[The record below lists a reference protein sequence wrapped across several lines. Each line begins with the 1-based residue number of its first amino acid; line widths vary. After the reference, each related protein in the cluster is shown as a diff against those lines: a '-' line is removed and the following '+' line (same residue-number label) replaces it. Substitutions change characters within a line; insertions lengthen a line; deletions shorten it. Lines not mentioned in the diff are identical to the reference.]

1 MSQLFLD
8 ASFIIALEDA
18 DDQNH
23 EKAINFWNGFK
34 KNPQRLITTTYVFNE
49 IVTFL
54 KRRISYDKAS
64 HIGEALLS
72 SSIVELIH
80 ISNEDFIKGW
90 NMFLKY
96 HDKDFS
102 FTDCISFLLMNQRGI
117 KEAMTFDKH
126 FRQMGFLMS
135 P

>member
-1 MSQLFLD
+1 MPKYY
-8 ASFIIALEDA
+8 IALEDT

-54 KRRISYDKAS
+54 KRRISHDKAS
-64 HIGEALLS
+64 RIGEALLS
-72 SSIVELIH
+72 SLIVEVIH
-80 ISNEDFIKGW
+80 ISNEDFRKGW
-90 NMFLKY
+90 NMFIKY

-102 FTDCISFLLMNQRGI
+102 FTDCISFLVMNQKSI
-117 KEAMTFDKH
+117 KEALTFDKH